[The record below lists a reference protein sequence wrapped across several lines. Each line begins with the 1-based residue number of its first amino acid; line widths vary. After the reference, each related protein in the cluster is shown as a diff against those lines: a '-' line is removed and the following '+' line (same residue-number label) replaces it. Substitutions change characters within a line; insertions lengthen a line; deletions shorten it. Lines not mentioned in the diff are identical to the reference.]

1 MEPEMSYEDEQIQ
14 QIMMNE
20 LVEKKRKNELELI
33 ERQNTEYEECLEKD
47 LKQPISKPIVIFEEV
62 SVEEMRRVRLLRF
75 K

>member
-20 LVEKKRKNELELI
+20 LDEKKRKDELELI

-47 LKQPISKPIVIFEEV
+47 LEKTDSKPIVIFEEV

-75 K
+75 N